1 MSKDKTKSYKENGT
15 AYLKNSSESWKPSKE
30 CLQNSQEK
38 TSFAHTGSQK
48 NNTATHTWE
57 ATKGQQNKLITRE
70 GHKDATKEIP
80 EAQA

>member
-1 MSKDKTKSYKENGT
+1 MSSKLTG
-15 AYLKNSSESWKPSKE
+15 KNFLCPHWVS
-30 CLQNSQEK
+30 
-38 TSFAHTGSQK
+38 K